1 MSQNS
6 VYTITMRPDYRLSRL
21 KNDVEITQKYRAES
35 PEIPAVILNI
45 NSKATSSRTVVME
58 YQLPEGLSI
67 DSLRFAKGW
76 GGDYW
81 TTDTDEDTISYART
95 IDPQMEVKTII
106 GFKDIGSEPLSTL
119 LEPGPSL
126 VVKDDSSSE
135 PNPSSTETS
144 GGPEADPGGS
154 SSSSTT
160 PQSSTVSSES
170 GRADEPETEFVEPP
184 REHSVQRE
192 LGAFETRIEVLEEDI
207 QGFGV
212 FESELETLLGDP
224 TDPFEDG
231 EFEQMKEDLEIL
243 AEMVSDI
250 RAGGG
255 DHAVEDVQREVERLG
270 ARIEG
275 QEEAL
280 ENFRSD
286 LTSQLNTVESRL
298 DNLEKAH
305 SNVRQEIIDRLSRL
319 EEASDIKLES
329 GDQGA
334 TTYG

>member
-1 MSQNS
+1 
-6 VYTITMRPDYRLSRL
+6 MRPDYRLSRR

-35 PEIPAVILNI
+35 PEIPAVILDI
-45 NSKATSSRTVVME
+45 DSKATSSRSVVIE
-58 YQLPEGLSI
+58 YQLPDGLSI

-81 TTDTDEDTISYART
+81 TTDSEAETIAYART
-95 IDPQMEVKTII
+95 MDPQMEVKTII
-106 GFKDIGSEPLSTL
+106 GFKDIGSESLSTF

-126 VVKDDSSSE
+126 TVKDNSSSE
-135 PNPSSTETS
+135 SNSSDTELSDDSKTDHRGPSSS
-144 GGPEADPGGS
+144 P
-154 SSSSTT
+154 TT
-160 PQSSTVSSES
+160 PRSSTVTPRGDQAGELGTES
-170 GRADEPETEFVEPP
+170 MESR
-184 REHSVQRE
+184 RESNIQRE

-250 RAGGG
+250 PANGGESQ
-255 DHAVEDVQREVERLG
+255 AVEDVQYEIERLG

-275 QEEAL
+275 QEDAL
-280 ENFRSD
+280 EKFRSD
-286 LTSQLNTVESRL
+286 LTSRLNTVENRL
-298 DNLEKAH
+298 ENLEKAH
-305 SNVRQEIIDRLSRL
+305 SSARQEITERLSRL
-319 EEASDIKLES
+319 EQASDIKLES
-329 GDQGA
+329 GDQEA
-334 TTYG
+334 TTDG